1 MIANFFYIAIGVLLI
16 IYIFLNVQKHMMS
29 EGESIL
35 WMIGA
40 DCILILAIF
49 PDIIIFLANTIGITY
64 APSLLFFLTSA
75 FLLIF
80 SFRNSQQLS
89 ILAEKNKELIQFN
102 ALLEKRVRA
111 LENYRTENKED
122 E

>member
-1 MIANFFYIAIGVLLI
+1 MIANFFYVAIGILLI
-16 IYIFLNVQKHMMS
+16 VYIFLNVQKHLMS

-35 WMIGA
+35 WMVGA
-40 DCILILAIF
+40 VFILILAIF
-49 PDIIIFLANTIGITY
+49 PDIIILLANLVGITY
-64 APSLLFFLTSA
+64 APSLLFFLTSV

-89 ILAEKNKELIQFN
+89 ILAEKNKELIQFS
-102 ALLEKRVRA
+102 ALLEKRVRD
-111 LENYRTENKED
+111 LENSRTENEYN

>member
-1 MIANFFYIAIGVLLI
+1 MIANFFYIIIGILLI
-16 IYIFLNVQKHMMS
+16 GYIFMNVQKHMMS

-40 DCILILAIF
+40 ICILILAIF
-49 PDIIIFLANTIGITY
+49 PNIIIFLANAVGISY

-111 LENYRTENKED
+111 LENAGTENEKNE
-122 E
+122 

>member
-1 MIANFFYIAIGVLLI
+1 M
-16 IYIFLNVQKHMMS
+16 NVQKHMMS

-40 DCILILAIF
+40 ICILILAIF
-49 PDIIIFLANTIGITY
+49 PNIIIFLANAVGISY

-111 LENYRTENKED
+111 LENAGTENEKNE
-122 E
+122 

>member
-40 DCILILAIF
+40 VCILILAIF